1 MARTNCTISLG
12 SKPKYVN
19 STRPSR
25 MINAELLSLV
35 SLMTASHVG
44 LSVELQASSNKA
56 GVTPGGVGKDEG
68 EIVVN
73 SFVFVVGR
81 FVPCR

>member
-19 STRPSR
+19 STRPSN
-25 MINAELLSLV
+25 MTKAELLSLV

-44 LSVELQASSNKA
+44 LSVGIHASSNRD
-56 GVTPGGVGKDEG
+56 GVPTGGVGKDEG
-68 EIVVN
+68 EIVVK
-73 SFVFVVGR
+73 SFVLVVGR
-81 FVPCR
+81 FVP